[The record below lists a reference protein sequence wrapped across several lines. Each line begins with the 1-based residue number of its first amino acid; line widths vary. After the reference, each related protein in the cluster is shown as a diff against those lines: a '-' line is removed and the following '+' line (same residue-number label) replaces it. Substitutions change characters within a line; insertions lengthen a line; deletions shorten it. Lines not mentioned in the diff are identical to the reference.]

1 MENQTLLKPALIGLA
16 KLQITLS
23 QKGGP
28 ANDGNLFE
36 LIIDLQSRILKSFGL
51 PETPENEKLLWF
63 SAMPTDT
70 EVENRIRQLHE
81 AAVHH
86 LTTNAKPDLQI
97 LREAQQEN
105 KDPFTFL
112 PELNITTH
120 IYMLF
125 VYNEILL
132 GRQDSAE
139 NVLHELRFA
148 EKYELLNTIGKLVM
162 GNHVNSEEAL
172 KEIKGSGLKYIDLF
186 LINNLKR

>member
-1 MENQTLLKPALIGLA
+1 MEKHTVLKPALTGLA

-36 LIIDLQSRILKSFGL
+36 LILDLQSGILKSFGL

-63 SAMPTDT
+63 STIPTDT
-70 EVENRIRQLHE
+70 EVENRITQLHE
-81 AAVHH
+81 AAIHH
-86 LTTNAKPDLQI
+86 LTTNANSDLQI

-105 KDPFTFL
+105 KDPFTIL

-120 IYMLF
+120 IYMIF

-132 GRQDSAE
+132 GKRDSVE

-148 EKYELLNTIGKLVM
+148 EKYELLNTIG
-162 GNHVNSEEAL
+162 N
-172 KEIKGSGLKYIDLF
+172 
-186 LINNLKR
+186 